1 MGIALFKG
9 EDSKLALP
17 PPTDWGNPIRGV
29 PFDGSYDY
37 FPALHP
43 VGRGLQA
50 QRISTDMKIR
60 YPFFYKEVKNDDCQ
74 GWAHHKKN
82 AAKTQAFHQGS
93 RKKT

>member
-43 VGRGLQA
+43 VGSHPPPL
-50 QRISTDMKIR
+50 
-60 YPFFYKEVKNDDCQ
+60 FYN
-74 GWAHHKKN
+74 
-82 AAKTQAFHQGS
+82 KTF
-93 RKKT
+93 KTK